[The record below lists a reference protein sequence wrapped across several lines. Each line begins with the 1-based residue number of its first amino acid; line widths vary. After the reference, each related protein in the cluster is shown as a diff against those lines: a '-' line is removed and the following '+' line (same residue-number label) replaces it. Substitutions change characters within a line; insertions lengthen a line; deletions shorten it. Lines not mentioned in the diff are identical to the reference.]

1 MRDVLVRM
9 VSETY
14 EAQLRAIES
23 PVALCWGANDQD
35 VAPAVATQAQTM
47 LRDCVALEIVPGAG
61 HDVQRD
67 DPAAVRSAVDRVVE
81 HAIR

>member
-14 EAQLRAIES
+14 EPQLRAATC
-23 PVALCWGANDQD
+23 PVGLCWGADDRDVSPD
-35 VAPAVATQAQTM
+35 VARRAQS
-47 LRDCVALEIVPGAG
+47 LLADCVALEIVPGAG

-67 DPAAVRSAVDRVVE
+67 DAVALRHVVDLVVV
-81 HAIR
+81 ASR